1 MQGLEIL
8 KSVVVTLDVR
18 QVDLA
23 AAEKVIEREEGG
35 AARKRQAELQQSITD
50 LGRLAPT
57 PSEQAERTALANAV
71 ADRDTALAKVGSPL
85 LRELY
90 ETARTIVADAGW
102 PDPKRCPVCESTLTR
117 SLNEHLQ
124 ERIAQ
129 YAAADA
135 ANEAIERAVLR
146 AASIARLER
155 LETASA
161 LTVPAAERMHAAII
175 RAARDHILATA
186 EINAG
191 LARLDVLEA
200 KRKGALSKARADL
213 GEIEKTLPPSLVAVA
228 RMIASVK
235 QFCDAIAAHKN
246 ARAALTERNRALAV
260 RERWRKFIGSVVQAF
275 SAAEAGLAN
284 ARIAGLQIPV
294 HRGQRSCDCGQFLKI
309 V

>member
-8 KSVVVTLDVR
+8 KSVVATLDVR

-35 AARKRQAELQQSITD
+35 AARKRQAELQQSIAD

-57 PSEQAERTALANAV
+57 PSEQAERTALAKATT
-71 ADRDTALAKVGSPL
+71 DRDTALAKVGSPM

-90 ETARTIVADAGW
+90 ETARTVVTEAGW

-117 SLNEHLQ
+117 SLDEHLQ

-135 ANEAIERAVLR
+135 ANEAIERAVL
-146 AASIARLER
+146 AATSIARLEQ

-186 EINAG
+186 EINADLVG
-191 LARLDVLEA
+191 RVMISAQEADRL
-200 KRKGALSKARADL
+200 KRLFYRLIRQDQLHVPIKQCSL
-213 GEIEKTLPPSLVAVA
+213 GQP
-228 RMIASVK
+228 
-235 QFCDAIAAHKN
+235 
-246 ARAALTERNRALAV
+246 
-260 RERWRKFIGSVVQAF
+260 WG
-275 SAAEAGLAN
+275 
-284 ARIAGLQIPV
+284 
-294 HRGQRSCDCGQFLKI
+294 
-309 V
+309 